1 MMTDTS
7 SPNKQEGC
15 LVNIFSLYRP
25 IADYQSM
32 SGNGR
37 LILTLLF
44 ALCVLDP
51 ACEAFTNL
59 SVRALLYLHAPSA
72 PDVSRNTM

>member
-1 MMTDTS
+1 MMPVTS
-7 SPNKQEGC
+7 RPNKQKGF
-15 LVNIFSLYRP
+15 LVNISSLYRLS
-25 IADYQSM
+25 ADYRSM
-32 SGNGR
+32 SGNRR